1 MTQDK
6 NKYNT
11 PKYRL
16 TVRFTNTDIICQVSA
31 TTSRLLASSGNR
43 GILMLRD
50 ETEDTESL
58 LGVRLKHSLPPEQYG
73 S

>member
-16 TVRFTNTDIICQVSA
+16 TVRFTNTDIICQVSG
-31 TTSRLLASSGNR
+31 TMSRLSGNR

-58 LGVRLKHSLPPEQYG
+58 LGV
-73 S
+73 